1 MPINSA
7 PINEPKESQ
16 VWNRWFADLGD
27 SLEGDWVLYTKTLEN
42 SGSGTQV
49 VNIQNLGKCAQ
60 IQIKISS
67 ATTGAISLPFRAK
80 ETILRVWDIDSQ
92 TLIGGALV
100 DGKIIQLPTLSGENV
115 LIEGMVIKWTR

>member
-42 SGSGTQV
+42 TGTGTQV

-67 ATTGAISLPFRAK
+67 ATTGMITLPFRAK

-100 DGKIIQLPTLSGENV
+100 DGEIIQLPTLSGENV

>member
-1 MPINSA
+1 MAINSA

-16 VWNRWFADLGD
+16 VWTRWFADLGD
-27 SLEGDWVLYTKTLEN
+27 SLEGDWVLYTKELTN
-42 SGSGTQV
+42 TGSGAQV

-67 ATTGAISLPFRAK
+67 ATSGMITLPFRAK

-100 DGKIIQLPTLSGENV
+100 DGKIIQLPTLSGENI

>member
-1 MPINSA
+1 MSINSA

-16 VWNRWFADLGD
+16 VWNRWFADIGD

-42 SGSGTQV
+42 TGTGTQV

-67 ATTGAISLPFRAK
+67 ATSGAISLPFRAK

-92 TLIGGALV
+92 TLTGGALV